1 MLFDVDIATGAT
13 TNPRDTGIT
22 NLTGI
27 AFSPSGTLFGLTSF
41 FTSGTDNALYT
52 FDTATGAPTLVGST
66 GLTLAEGDLAFD
78 PTTGTLY
85 GIEGLSGADR
95 TLFTID
101 PTTGA
106 ATTIGAVGILNV
118 NDLSAMAFDAAGN
131 LFIVD
136 TAIAALLRV
145 NKATGAVLNSV
156 PLSAGSLGPLAGL
169 AFDPD
174 TGIAYF
180 ANGGGSANNLYTLNT
195 TTGALTLIR
204 PTQDSPGWPLRLLR
218 PPCRNRA
225 RFCSLVE
232 LVWRCSWRA
241 DGSGNSLNPTLEL
254 IERLAALIPPP
265 RIHRHRYHGVL
276 APNAPLRAQVTALAR
291 PPSPALTATPPAQ

>member
-1 MLFDVDIATGAT
+1 MPTQHHHVRRPSRWLTAVFFLTFAFVTAGATIASAESILLGNSFSGVLFDVDIATGAT

-66 GLTLAEGDLAFD
+66 GLTLAEGDLVFD

-118 NDLSAMAFDAAGN
+118 NDLSAMAFDVAGN

-156 PLSAGSLGPLAGL
+156 PLSVGSLGPLAGL

-195 TTGALTLIR
+195 TTGALTLI
-204 PTQDSPGWPLRLLR
+204 G
-218 PPCRNRA
+218 
-225 RFCSLVE
+225 
-232 LVWRCSWRA
+232 
-241 DGSGNSLNPTLEL
+241 
-254 IERLAALIPPP
+254 
-265 RIHRHRYHGVL
+265 
-276 APNAPLRAQVTALAR
+276 PNAGLAGL
-291 PPSPALTATPPAQ
+291 AFAPAQTAVPEPGTLLLFGVGVAMFMARRRIW